1 MANQPDQKMFDQRV
15 VARHIKRGL
24 ISADDKQKYL
34 ESLEDC
40 AELASD
46 CETVFS
52 YRVESDESDSADS
65 DS

>member
-1 MANQPDQKMFDQRV
+1 MAKQTDEKMFDQRV

-24 ISADDKQKYL
+24 ISAEDKKKYL

-40 AELASD
+40 ADMASD

-52 YRVESDESDSADS
+52 YRVDADESESVDSAS
-65 DS
+65 